1 MKWYNWYN
9 ICIRR
14 LRSPTA
20 SPRIPCL
27 NKNYQKTHK
36 LNRRML
42 ILKNWLAATK
52 DTSHIIYVV
61 CVVVYLLNT
70 TTYTAYAPPLM
81 ITITQTISLYIHI
94 RTWLHCLTFI
104 HKHSHFLMHTN
115 TLMYVQTLML
125 TPQHNC
131 LLKLNHR
138 ILFITIYEI
147 YYHIR
152 DRTKWSHCWC
162 QKWRIMWTDKQ
173 CVATVEWER

>member
-1 MKWYNWYN
+1 
-9 ICIRR
+9 
-14 LRSPTA
+14 
-20 SPRIPCL
+20 
-27 NKNYQKTHK
+27 
-36 LNRRML
+36 ML

-81 ITITQTISLYIHI
+81 ITITQAISLYIHI

-138 ILFITIYEI
+138 ILFITISW
-147 YYHIR
+147 
-152 DRTKWSHCWC
+152 DRTKWYTLVVLEVKDYVDRQAMRSNSRARAIKHRAVKYAYLSWVT
-162 QKWRIMWTDKQ
+162 K
-173 CVATVEWER
+173 

>member
-1 MKWYNWYN
+1 MSEPKLSENTKTESPDAYLKELASCNKRYESHN
-9 ICIRR
+9 I
-14 LRSPTA
+14 
-20 SPRIPCL
+20 
-27 NKNYQKTHK
+27 
-36 LNRRML
+36 
-42 ILKNWLAATK
+42 
-52 DTSHIIYVV
+52 VV

-138 ILFITIYEI
+138 ILFITI
-147 YYHIR
+147 
-152 DRTKWSHCWC
+152 S
-162 QKWRIMWTDKQ
+162 
-173 CVATVEWER
+173 